1 MLLELERECLEAYR
15 RKVDQANE
23 CRARL
28 QKAVAD
34 SEAEVA
40 YICSAMGER
49 LLHMRQVRMDKIT
62 HFFEFLYLTFER
74 FSKFVLCFEQNA
86 GSLKEEL
93 EAIVPLLEDM
103 RKRKI
108 ERRNQFVEVTDQ
120 IKNISKEICVSTED
134 SLCMV
139 VLNESDLSL
148 KRLEELHTHLLAL
161 QKEKVLYAIYTSS
174 FM

>member
-1 MLLELERECLEAYR
+1 
-15 RKVDQANE
+15 
-23 CRARL
+23 
-28 QKAVAD
+28 
-34 SEAEVA
+34 
-40 YICSAMGER
+40 
-49 LLHMRQVRMDKIT
+49 MR
-62 HFFEFLYLTFER
+62 
-74 FSKFVLCFEQNA
+74 LCFEQSA

-120 IKNISKEICVSTED
+120 IKNISHEIRISTED

-148 KRLEELHTHLLAL
+148 KRLEELRTHLLAL
-161 QKEKVLYAIYTSS
+161 QKEKVRYAIFNSS
-174 FM
+174 FIGLTLLR